1 MKKIVWA
8 GVVLIVIGAVG
19 MFTVHSSRAQA
30 ESPGPA
36 GTTRVSRKAAQSL
49 QTKIDHIKRN
59 GETPDPKRSAV
70 ETEVTESELESYV
83 VYSMKEDIPVQVD
96 SINVHLTPGTV
107 AADTQVTFTSN
118 ATGNSMLDALVGG
131 THNLSVKGHLSG
143 AEGVGKFDLEEV
155 KVDGIPVPKVLIQT
169 LVEKYVKP
177 KYPEVDLKA
186 PFDMP
191 WGIRVIDIGE
201 GKARIVY

>member
-8 GVVLIVIGAVG
+8 GVVLVTMGAVG
-19 MFTVHSSRAQA
+19 LVAVHSIRAQA
-30 ESPGPA
+30 ESPAPSSA
-36 GTTRVSRKAAQSL
+36 PRVSRKAAQSL
-49 QTKIDHIKRN
+49 QGKIDHIKRN
-59 GETPDPKRSAV
+59 GDTPDPKRSSV
-70 ETEVTESELESYV
+70 ETEVTEGELESYV

-131 THNLSVKGHLSG
+131 THNLSVRGHLSG
-143 AEGVGKFDLEEV
+143 AEGVGKFDLDDV

-191 WGIRVIDIGE
+191 WGIRAIDVGE